1 MTNSTSTFEDDGDLR
16 FPVITISVSNDDLEE
31 PIHVDLG
38 SVPPFIAAAVL
49 EKVASI
55 LKSTVPA
62 PKITFKGMVL
72 VEPIGTGSLTL
83 IEQLFDDFQD
93 DEDDDEDK
101 K

>member
-1 MTNSTSTFEDDGDLR
+1 MTNSVTAFDEDGDLR

-55 LKSTVPA
+55 LKSTVP
-62 PKITFKGMVL
+62 PPRITFKGTVL
-72 VEPIGTGSLTL
+72 VEPVGTGSIAL

-93 DEDDDEDK
+93 DEDDEDNK
-101 K
+101 